1 MKYIVLL
8 SVVIIIALTGCT
20 QKDPQI
26 TVYKST
32 YELGGMS
39 ITWLGHSSFEIKNA
53 DYVTYTDPYVL
64 PAQPDTADYIFIS
77 HNHFDH
83 CSPDQVKKIQVREI
97 TKIVST
103 IDCVRN
109 LTGRTFSLDPGQ
121 SEFVSFENKV
131 KVTFYNAYNDY
142 HEKSKGAGMLIE
154 LNESSDGS
162 GSLVKKIYH
171 AGDTGLIPD
180 FSSLTNEKIDVLMVP
195 IGGTYTM
202 NVQEAAEAAKI
213 IKPKVVIPMHYN
225 SDIYGISGINADPKV
240 LAQMLKGTGIEVVIL
255 TPLVK
260 TVSY

>member
-1 MKYIVLL
+1 MKYIALV
-8 SVVIIIALTGCT
+8 SIIAVIVLAGCT

-26 TVYKST
+26 TIYKST
-32 YELGGMS
+32 YQLGDIS
-39 ITWLGHSSFEIKNA
+39 LIWLGHSSFEIKNKEF
-53 DYVTYTDPYVL
+53 VTYTDPYVL

-83 CSPDQVKKIQVREI
+83 CSSDQVKKIQVREI

-103 IDCVRN
+103 LDCVKN
-109 LTGRTFSLDPGQ
+109 LTGRTFSVDPGQ
-121 SEFVSFENKV
+121 LEFVGFENKI

-142 HEKSKGAGMLIE
+142 HEKGKGAGMLIE
-154 LNESSDGS
+154 LNESG
-162 GSLVKKIYH
+162 VIKKIYH

-180 FSSLTNEKIDVLMVP
+180 FSSLTKENIDVLLVP

-202 NVQEAAEAAKI
+202 NAQEAAEATKI

-225 SDIYGISGINADPKV
+225 SDVFGIQGINADPST
-240 LAQMLKGTGIEVVIL
+240 LTQMLKGTGIDVVIL
-255 TPLVK
+255 TPSVK

>member
-1 MKYIVLL
+1 MKYIALILVVSILL
-8 SVVIIIALTGCT
+8 VGGCT
-20 QKDPQI
+20 QKDPQV
-26 TVYKST
+26 TVYKSV
-32 YELGGMS
+32 YQLGDIS
-39 ITWLGHSSFEIKNA
+39 ITWLGHSSFEIK
-53 DYVTYTDPYVL
+53 DSDSIIYTDPYVL

-77 HNHFDH
+77 HAHFDH
-83 CSPDQVKKIQVREI
+83 CSPDQVKKIQVKEI

-121 SEFVSFENKV
+121 LEFAGFDNKV

-142 HEKSKGAGMLIE
+142 HEKDKGAGMLIE
-154 LNESSDGS
+154 LNESG
-162 GSLVKKIYH
+162 VVRKIYH

-180 FSSLTNEKIDVLMVP
+180 FSSLAKEKIDVLLIP
-195 IGGTYTM
+195 IGGKYTM

-225 SDIYGISGINADPKV
+225 SDVYGISGISADPNI
-240 LAQMLKGTGIEVVIL
+240 LAQILKGTGIDAAIL